1 MAYIG
6 LSYETA
12 KWIAPASFLYDFACQ
27 TYGGLSSPN
36 MKEIHDAN
44 LSFFSPNPLYVP
56 SLACNH
62 VENISL
68 ITSFPASLV
77 LSSLLSKPS
86 NVTGYTDSGS

>member
-56 SLACNH
+56 S
-62 VENISL
+62 
-68 ITSFPASLV
+68 
-77 LSSLLSKPS
+77 
-86 NVTGYTDSGS
+86 